1 MPHDEITVSEAL
13 ANHAATIQAMVMDG
27 AADTVA
33 TSVQLAVVNGHPG
46 ALRVL
51 LAAVYIA
58 GQLSVDEAR
67 PDPQIWDIET
77 GEV

>member
-1 MPHDEITVSEAL
+1 MPNDEITVREAM
-13 ANHAATIQAMVMDG
+13 ANHADTITAMVNAG

-33 TSVQLAVVNGHPG
+33 TSVQMAVVNGHPG

-58 GQLSVDEAR
+58 GQLSVEDTR
-67 PDPQIWDIET
+67 PDPTIWDIET